1 VFGGTSTWVDPLK
14 GESTGDQAVVVLC
27 DLTMARLGRVLPF
40 QGVPF
45 ATGIRPLEA
54 SRAADRYVRNTSIL
68 LKNSNFGLDHNSE
81 DRWQP
86 QWKFP

>member
-1 VFGGTSTWVDPLK
+1 MNSRHVKRIACPQANWGQREAYFALAMERRLWRGLRSFPGRPC
-14 GESTGDQAVVVLC
+14 TGAS
-27 DLTMARLGRVLPF
+27 RPF
-40 QGVPF
+40 
-45 ATGIRPLEA
+45 EA
-54 SRAADRYVRNTSIL
+54 SKAAVCYVRFKSIL